1 MTEQS
6 QQQHPVVRLETSMGT
21 VKIELRPDKAPVTVK
36 NFLTYVN
43 EGFYD
48 GLIFHRVVPNF
59 VIQAGGFEPGMV
71 YREPTHPPI
80 KNEADNGLKN
90 QRGTVAMARAYPIDS
105 AAAQFFINMVDN
117 PRLDHHGPEPV
128 EFGYAVFGRVIEGM
142 DVLEKMAFIP
152 TGMQSQHQNVPM
164 RDIIITKAT
173 VEEA

>member
-1 MTEQS
+1 MIEPSRQF
-6 QQQHPVVRLETSMGT
+6 PVVRLETDMGDIR
-21 VKIELRPDKAPVTVK
+21 IELRPDKAPVTVE
-36 NFLTYVN
+36 NFLTYVK

-59 VIQAGGFEPGMV
+59 VIQTGGFGPGMA

-90 QRGTVAMARAYPIDS
+90 ERGTVAMARAYPINS
-105 AAAQFFINMVDN
+105 AAAQFFVNMVDN
-117 PRLDHHGPEPV
+117 PKLDHHGPEPV
-128 EFGYAVFGRVIEGM
+128 EFGYAVFGKVFEGM

-152 TGMQSQHQNVPM
+152 VTVLSQHQNVPV
-164 RDIIITKAT
+164 RDIIITKAV

>member
-1 MTEQS
+1 MSEQR
-6 QQQHPVVRLETSMGT
+6 QQYPVVRLETSMGSIR
-21 VKIELRPDKAPVTVK
+21 IELWPDKAPITVN
-36 NFLTYVN
+36 NFLTYVK

-48 GLIFHRVVPNF
+48 GLIFHRVVSNF
-59 VIQAGGFEPGMV
+59 IIQAGGFEPGMV
-71 YREPTHPPI
+71 YRDPTHPPI

-90 QRGTVAMARAYPIDS
+90 QRGAIAMARAYPIDS

-128 EFGYAVFGRVIEGM
+128 EFGYAVFGKVIEGM

-152 TGMQSQHQNVPM
+152 VGMQAQHQNVPV
-164 RDIIITKAT
+164 RDIIITKAV